1 MEQIDENAINRKIV
15 EKMSDGAYYVDTDRV
30 IQFWNKSAE
39 DMTGYKAEEMVG
51 KSCSDSGLHHIDLE
65 GRPLCQIGCPLFAT
79 NIDGKERHER
89 VFVRHKDGHRFPVRV
104 NVYPIIREDRVCGS
118 IELFSQDSPVCYDGK
133 LIERLS
139 GEAMHDELTKLP
151 NRRYLE
157 SFLSYKISQLK
168 QFGNAYCVV
177 FADIDDFRVFNN
189 TYGHEAGDRVL
200 ENIARTLRHAVR
212 KNDLFGRWGG
222 EEFLGIFEITHSYEV
237 PIIGEKLRR
246 AVESTEITYDGTPLH
261 VTISVGVTEGRRTDQ
276 VESVI
281 KRADGYMYKSK
292 KRGKNIVTSDD

>member
-1 MEQIDENAINRKIV
+1 MGQIDENAINRKIV

-51 KSCSDSGLHHIDLE
+51 KSCSDSGLNHIDLE
-65 GRPLCQIGCPLFAT
+65 GRPLCQLGCPLYAT
-79 NIDGKERHER
+79 NIDGRERHER

-118 IELFSQDSPVCYDGK
+118 IELFSHDSPVRYDDK

-157 SFLSYKISQLK
+157 SFLSYKISQLDRK
-168 QFGNAYCVV
+168 SVV
-177 FADIDDFRVFNN
+177 
-189 TYGHEAGDRVL
+189 
-200 ENIARTLRHAVR
+200 
-212 KNDLFGRWGG
+212 
-222 EEFLGIFEITHSYEV
+222 
-237 PIIGEKLRR
+237 
-246 AVESTEITYDGTPLH
+246 
-261 VTISVGVTEGRRTDQ
+261 
-276 VESVI
+276 
-281 KRADGYMYKSK
+281 
-292 KRGKNIVTSDD
+292 